1 MSISFI
7 RSILTLGSF
16 RILGLFLYLL
26 VQYLLYRSL
35 SSQDYASFIA
45 FNSLSMLLGQVSTAG
60 IDGKLVSNFCLGKG
74 FQCTPIV
81 LKSLFE
87 YLPFSL
93 LAVFLFVFLAN
104 ASLFGLGYAT
114 PNLMEIFFVVSVC
127 LLQPLL
133 STLQVLADKSSR
145 AGISDFINV
154 APWFFRSCLLLFLP
168 ILLGAFRSS
177 LYLSL
182 DLVFLI
188 YISSSFLVLCIVFLL
203 CRARLFDIIAALLS
217 QSFLLFRSPRA
228 FSKLFAGNFI
238 YLMIGF
244 CASAPPLLAPMILR
258 RTSVTEVNLYAF
270 SLAFVILGFVQSCG
284 SQFLLRT
291 SVRKIVL
298 YGRRVSLFLALRR
311 SFYSV
316 WPLLLIYG
324 MFVIVLA
331 FIAFSPS
338 SLPFYSLDVKAMRF
352 LFLMSLGLFPSAIV
366 SLWHALFNVRRFL
379 AFNVASRLLSL
390 IFSVITIASLA
401 TFHGALGASVGLAL
415 SPLITVLSFSLVVFC
430 FQGLVSAN

>member
-1 MSISFI
+1 
-7 RSILTLGSF
+7 
-16 RILGLFLYLL
+16 
-26 VQYLLYRSL
+26 
-35 SSQDYASFIA
+35 
-45 FNSLSMLLGQVSTAG
+45 
-60 IDGKLVSNFCLGKG
+60 
-74 FQCTPIV
+74 
-81 LKSLFE
+81 
-87 YLPFSL
+87 
-93 LAVFLFVFLAN
+93 
-104 ASLFGLGYAT
+104 
-114 PNLMEIFFVVSVC
+114 
-127 LLQPLL
+127 
-133 STLQVLADKSSR
+133 
-145 AGISDFINV
+145 
-154 APWFFRSCLLLFLP
+154 
-168 ILLGAFRSS
+168 
-177 LYLSL
+177 
-182 DLVFLI
+182 
-188 YISSSFLVLCIVFLL
+188 
-203 CRARLFDIIAALLS
+203 
-217 QSFLLFRSPRA
+217 
-228 FSKLFAGNFI
+228 
-238 YLMIGF
+238 
-244 CASAPPLLAPMILR
+244 MILR